1 MNGLDGA
8 TLFSLRLSLQVAL
21 TATCFVII
29 VGMAVA
35 YVLARCDFRGRQLL
49 DILCTLP
56 LVLPPSV
63 TGYYLILLFGRNGIP
78 GRWLY
83 ELTGESIMFTW
94 QAAALAS
101 FVVSLPL
108 MVKTTRAAI
117 ESVDVNLVRA
127 SYSLGRTERETLF
140 SVILPLAK
148 PGIIAGALLS
158 FCRAM
163 GEFGATLMIAGNIP
177 GRTDTMPLAIYTSA
191 ASGDWG
197 RAHFMV
203 AVFTVVS
210 GGLLLLAN
218 HLSSRF
224 RKCGRN
230 GLSPF

>member
-1 MNGLDGA
+1 MSGLDGA

-21 TATCFVII
+21 TATCFVIVI
-29 VGMAVA
+29 GMAAA

-63 TGYYLILLFGRNGIP
+63 TGYYLIIFFGRNGFLGSWI
-78 GRWLY
+78 Y
-83 ELTGESIMFTW
+83 EMTGLSIMFTW
-94 QAAALAS
+94 YAAVLAS

-108 MVKTTRAAI
+108 MVKTSRAAI
-117 ESVDVNLVRA
+117 ESVDVNLVNA
-127 SYSLGRTERETLF
+127 SYSLGRSELETF
-140 SVILPLAK
+140 FKVILPLAK

-158 FCRAM
+158 FARAM

-191 ASGDWG
+191 ASGDWP
-197 RAHFMV
+197 RAHIMV

-218 HLSSRF
+218 SLTARF